1 MPTSY
6 TYRCTLEWTGAEA
19 GSTANVA
26 TFSRDSRATL
36 TGGATI
42 DLSAAPE
49 FQGDGSRTNPEE
61 LFVVSLSTCQMLTY
75 LFLAARNGVQVTGY
89 TDAAEGELAVKDG
102 KLRMTRVT
110 LRPTITIAAG
120 SDPAKAHDLVERAHG
135 DCFIANSVTC
145 DVAIEA
151 SIVTQ

>member
-1 MPTSY
+1 MATSY
-6 TYRCTLEWTGAEA
+6 TYRCALEWTGAEI
-19 GSTANVA
+19 SPTNVA
-26 TFSRDSRATL
+26 TFSRDARVTFTS
-36 TGGATI
+36 GVTI

-49 FQGDGSRTNPEE
+49 FRGNASRTNPEE
-61 LFVVSLSTCQMLTY
+61 LFVVSLASCQMLTY

-89 TDAAEGELAVKDG
+89 ADAAEGELAVKDG

-110 LRPTITIAAG
+110 LHPTITIAAG
-120 SDPAKAHDLVERAHG
+120 ADPAKAHDLVERAHG
-135 DCFIANSVTC
+135 DCFIANSVAC